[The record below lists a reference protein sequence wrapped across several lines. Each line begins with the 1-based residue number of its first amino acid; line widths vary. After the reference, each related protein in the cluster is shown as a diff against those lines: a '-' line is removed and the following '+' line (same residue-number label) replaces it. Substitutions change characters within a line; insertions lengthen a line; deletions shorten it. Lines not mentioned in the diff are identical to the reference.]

1 MALFPIGARDDRG
14 AGVPRTLLSSGEAM
28 SDPGEPVH
36 VVPVGGWSG
45 VGAVLGLLFGLM
57 LSANQA
63 VTIVIGTALGL
74 VVGLLVD
81 RRRRSA

>member
-1 MALFPIGARDDRG
+1 
-14 AGVPRTLLSSGEAM
+14 M

-36 VVPVGGWSG
+36 IVPVGGWSG